1 MAGLIFLT
9 TLVLFIAVILCL
21 WVVLARTHGSGWLI
35 KWLPPFCFTYLYE
48 HRNKNQ
54 VLFWSLCLTSLLFI
68 ATSVFWSIS
77 NLSETTPDPTD
88 TPYLASIQDGKLSV
102 SKEGNIISEEEWVF
116 LDAALSKQALATPLN
131 LVTPEAYYSFKD
143 SATKT
148 FNYKEMDVKALDI
161 NKVDDQLIISISLQ
175 DSKKVLYA
183 DFDRDDDA
191 SSLDKISPDDIKH
204 AIDQIWKTAPEG
216 INYRLG
222 TIRPLSDNQSIVGI
236 RIIKD
241 GVLDKEV
248 TLTVDQRLG
257 KPVVNHRSVLSLRK
271 TLVNY
276 RTPPKTRPSNQ
287 NTLFF
292 SEFIGL
298 APQYVGKQVTVYK
311 LDKINVTGE
320 FKEISNSRVIKVT
333 KRLGS
338 GVVEVNTPLTL
349 IKELKFRD
357 LLVTVA
363 SKPSENSAEEN
374 VVYLDDLPEGTD
386 LQEGQQVTA
395 TQVNKLKQDAQ
406 DSLAEKKAMDDAKKQ
421 ETPES
426 VVSPESVVKKDPLTE
441 KIGRFVIVTTN
452 ENQSRVGELVKVIP
466 HKSISVRASNGGIE
480 YHIPQEKIKSITYPK
495 K

>member
-1 MAGLIFLT
+1 M
-9 TLVLFIAVILCL
+9 LCL
-21 WVVLARTHGSGWLI
+21 WAVLARTHGSGWLI

-48 HRNKNQ
+48 HRQTNKA
-54 VLFWSLCLTSLLFI
+54 LFWSLSLVSLLFI
-68 ATSVFWSIS
+68 ATSVLWSIS
-77 NLSETTPDPTD
+77 NLSATKPDTTD
-88 TPYLASIQDGKLSV
+88 TPYMASIQDGKLIV
-102 SKEGNIISEEEWVF
+102 SKEGHIISEEEWVF
-116 LDAALSKQALATPLN
+116 TDAALSKQALQAPLS
-131 LVTPEAYYSFKD
+131 LVNPGTYYSFKD

-148 FNYKEMDVKALDI
+148 FNYKEMDVKTLDI
-161 NKVDDQLIISISLQ
+161 KKTNDQLIISIALKDSAKTLHANFAQ
-175 DSKKVLYA
+175 DEEV
-183 DFDRDDDA
+183 
-191 SSLDKISPDDIKH
+191 SSLDKMSPDDVKR
-204 AIDQIWKTAPEG
+204 AIDQIWKTAPDG

-222 TIRPLSDNQSIVGI
+222 TIRPLSDSQSIVGI
-236 RIIKD
+236 RIIKY

-271 TLVNY
+271 ILVGY

-287 NTLFF
+287 STLPY
-292 SEFIGL
+292 SEFVAL

-320 FKEISNSRVIKVT
+320 FKEISNNRVIKVT

-338 GVVEVNTPLTL
+338 GIVEVNTPLTL

-357 LLVTVA
+357 LLVEVVSTAVQ
-363 SKPSENSAEEN
+363 SDQDDS

-395 TQVNKLKQDAQ
+395 TQVNQLKQDAQ
-406 DSLAEKKAMDDAKKQ
+406 NNLAEKKAQEDAEKQ
-421 ETPES
+421 EASERNS
-426 VVSPESVVKKDPLTE
+426 AQAAAIKKDPLTE

-466 HKSISVRASNGGIE
+466 HKSISVRTSNGGIE
-480 YHIPQEKIKSITYPK
+480 YHIPQEKIKSIAYPK